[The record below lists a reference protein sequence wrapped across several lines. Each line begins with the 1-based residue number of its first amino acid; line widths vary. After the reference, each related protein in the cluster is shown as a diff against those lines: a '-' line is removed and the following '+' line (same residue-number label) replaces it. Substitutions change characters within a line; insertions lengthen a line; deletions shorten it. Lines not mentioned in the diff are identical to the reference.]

1 MSVMSAEPQAFI
13 ACWIFPAGTSRSP
26 RITTRN
32 SGFPPLLALACPFA
46 LAAFNTGTDLPTK
59 KTRVA
64 RLMVHIEGSAQPQYT
79 AQLLVAASTD
89 AKPIS
94 ATISVMEG
102 TNQ

>member
-1 MSVMSAEPQAFI
+1 
-13 ACWIFPAGTSRSP
+13 
-26 RITTRN
+26 
-32 SGFPPLLALACPFA
+32 
-46 LAAFNTGTDLPTK
+46 
-59 KTRVA
+59 
-64 RLMVHIEGSAQPQYT
+64 MVHIEGSAQPQYT